1 MRRKASREKRARKL
15 ERTPKQAEYG
25 ERKSKSSVIKNDKS
39 MYVAQVK
46 HILNFPYDF
55 RKLYLIDSRLI
66 DQP

>member
-1 MRRKASREKRARKL
+1 
-15 ERTPKQAEYG
+15 
-25 ERKSKSSVIKNDKS
+25 